1 MNKPFANTLQ
11 YKQQDFPESLKFF
24 FKQNKKK
31 TVTIEENF
39 IRDLSRPRLKIAIV
53 TETWPPEI
61 NGVALS
67 LMQLCKGLQA
77 QGHKIL
83 LIRPAQKSTC
93 TDFSP
98 NKECLVNG
106 QSIPKYPDMKFGW
119 PQFLKV
125 SQAISSFSPDVVH
138 IVTEGPLGFTA
149 LHAAKTRRIP
159 VSSGFHSQFQEFS
172 RFFDL
177 AFLVKPIQ
185 SYLKWFHNATQL
197 TCVPSRDTELALREF
212 GVTCPLVVVGRG
224 IDTARFS
231 STRYSEAL
239 RKQWGADADT
249 TVLIY
254 VGRLSSEKEVN
265 VVMDAYLALR
275 KQSSRKV
282 KLVLVG
288 DGPDRARLE
297 KMQGAE
303 HIVFMGSLSGTQ
315 LAEAYA
321 SANVFVFASQVETF
335 GNVVLEAM
343 ASGLPVIAYDYA
355 CAQLHAIHAQT
366 GWLCKIGDIQQLTQH
381 VLQLPDNT
389 VLKRMGQQAMKNVQ
403 SIGWQHPVQ
412 QFEEALYQVKQNAR
426 LLM

>member
-159 VSSGFHSQFQEFS
+159 VSSGFHSQFQEF
-172 RFFDL
+172 
-177 AFLVKPIQ
+177 
-185 SYLKWFHNATQL
+185 
-197 TCVPSRDTELALREF
+197 
-212 GVTCPLVVVGRG
+212 VG
-224 IDTARFS
+224 
-231 STRYSEAL
+231 
-239 RKQWGADADT
+239 
-249 TVLIY
+249 
-254 VGRLSSEKEVN
+254 
-265 VVMDAYLALR
+265 
-275 KQSSRKV
+275 
-282 KLVLVG
+282 
-288 DGPDRARLE
+288 
-297 KMQGAE
+297 
-303 HIVFMGSLSGTQ
+303 
-315 LAEAYA
+315 
-321 SANVFVFASQVETF
+321 
-335 GNVVLEAM
+335 
-343 ASGLPVIAYDYA
+343 
-355 CAQLHAIHAQT
+355 
-366 GWLCKIGDIQQLTQH
+366 
-381 VLQLPDNT
+381 
-389 VLKRMGQQAMKNVQ
+389 
-403 SIGWQHPVQ
+403 
-412 QFEEALYQVKQNAR
+412 
-426 LLM
+426 

>member
-1 MNKPFANTLQ
+1 MNKTFANTLQ
-11 YKQQDFPESLKFF
+11 FKQQDFPDNIKYYFNPN
-24 FKQNKKK
+24 NKK
-31 TVTIEENF
+31 TTTNNDDL

-67 LMQLCKGLQA
+67 LMQLCKGLQN

-83 LIRPAQKSTC
+83 LIRPEQKAKC
-93 TDFSP
+93 YDFVP

-125 SQAISSFSPDVVH
+125 SQAISAFSPDVVH

-185 SYLKWFHNATQL
+185 SYLRWFHNATHL
-197 TCVPSRDTELALREF
+197 TCVPSRDTEQALREF

-224 IDTARFS
+224 IDTERFS
-231 STRYSEAL
+231 SQRYSEQL
-239 RKQWGADADT
+239 RQQWGADENT

-265 VVMDAYLALR
+265 VVIDAYCALR
-275 KQSSRKV
+275 KQSQRQV

-288 DGPDRARLE
+288 DGPDRTRLE
-297 KMQGAE
+297 KMPGAE
-303 HIVFMGSLSGTQ
+303 HVIFMGSLSGTQ

-335 GNVVLEAM
+335 GNVVIEAM
-343 ASGLPVIAYDYA
+343 ASGLPIIAYDYA
-355 CAQLHAIHAQT
+355 CAQLHGKHTQT
-366 GWLCKIGDIQQLTQH
+366 GWLCAIGDIQQLKQH
-381 VLQLPDNT
+381 VLQIPENSI
-389 VLKRMGQQAMKNVQ
+389 LKRMGQQAMRDVQ
-403 SIGWQHPVQ
+403 TIGWQHPVQ
-412 QFEEALYQVKQNAR
+412 QFEEALYQVTQYAKR
-426 LLM
+426 LT